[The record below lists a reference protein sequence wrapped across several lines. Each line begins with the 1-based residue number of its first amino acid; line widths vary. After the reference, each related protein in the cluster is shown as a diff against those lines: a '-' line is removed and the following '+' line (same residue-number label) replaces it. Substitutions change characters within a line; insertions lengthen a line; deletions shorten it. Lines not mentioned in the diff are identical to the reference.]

1 MISYLL
7 AFIRYLRIKK
17 ALLKKII
24 AHGEGIF
31 IGRGVGMWAPH
42 HIRLGNHVTIS
53 SECHITANCTIGDYS
68 GLSSRVALLGRLDHD
83 YKTVGVPFRFA
94 AYVGSQNM
102 KGTYLQE
109 EDEVTIEEDVWVG
122 HQCIILTGVKVRRGT
137 IIAAGS
143 IVVHDTEPYSVVAG
157 VPAKKV
163 GMRFTNEQIVIHEK
177 KIAAGKF
184 RHSLR
189 GFDYDLINGIRR
201 DRLDIKR

>member
-1 MISYLL
+1 MSYLL
-7 AFIRYLRIKK
+7 ALIRYLRIKK
-17 ALLKKII
+17 ALSKKFIT
-24 AHGEGIF
+24 HGEGIF
-31 IGRGVGMWAPH
+31 IGRKVGMWAPH

-53 SECHITANCTIGDYS
+53 SECHIAANCTIRDYA

-94 AYVGSQNM
+94 QYVGSRNI

-122 HQCIILTGVKVRRGT
+122 HQSIILTGVKVRRGT
-137 IIAAGS
+137 VVAAGS
-143 IVVHDTEPYSVVAG
+143 VVVHDTEPYSIVAG

-163 GMRFTNEQIVIHEK
+163 GMRFTEEQIAVHEQ
-177 KIAAGKF
+177 KIAKGKF

-189 GFDYDLINGIRR
+189 GFDYDLINSTRR
-201 DRLDIKR
+201 ER